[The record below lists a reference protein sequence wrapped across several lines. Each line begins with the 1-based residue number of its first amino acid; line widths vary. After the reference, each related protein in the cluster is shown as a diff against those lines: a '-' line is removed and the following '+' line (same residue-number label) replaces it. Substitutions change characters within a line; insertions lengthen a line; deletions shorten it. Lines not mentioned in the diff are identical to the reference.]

1 MNAKTPLRRMRMSN
15 HFFGSAI
22 IAGVMALAAMNLG
35 CDKSL
40 SGPTPPTSPS
50 SPTSPAVGALTVTV
64 VSPTTG
70 AANFASHIDVAG
82 TGFLSGA
89 TLTLD
94 GLAATITKV
103 TSTRIFGE
111 TPVHA
116 AGTVDV
122 IVTNPGG
129 QRAALMGSY
138 TFEIVFISLSARP
151 SLVTSGGQLTV
162 TWSAPSGRSDL
173 DWIGLF
179 KVGVPSSSYQNGW
192 WDYAHGGASGTLTLN
207 APAQPGEYEF
217 RYLLDDGFIDV
228 ARSPVGVTGSPSP

>member
-1 MNAKTPLRRMRMSN
+1 MS
-15 HFFGSAI
+15 HGFFPR
-22 IAGVMALAAMNLG
+22 ALVAVLPALVAVSLA

-40 SGPTPPTSPS
+40 SGPTPPTA
-50 SPTSPAVGALTVTV
+50 PTSPAPGALTVTA

-70 AANFASHIDVAG
+70 AANFAAQINVVG

-94 GLAATITKV
+94 GRAATV
-103 TSTRIFGE
+103 TSVTSARILGK
-111 TPVHA
+111 TPVHP

-122 IVTNPGG
+122 VVTNPGG
-129 QRAALMGSY
+129 QRAALTGGY
-138 TFEIVFISLSARP
+138 TFEILSISLTARP
-151 SLVTSGGQLTV
+151 SLVTSGDQLTV
-162 TWSAPSGRSDL
+162 SWSAPSGWSVA

-179 KVGVPSSSYQNGW
+179 KVGVPSTSYQNGW
-192 WDYAHGGASGTLTLN
+192 WDYAGGASGALTLS

-228 ARSPVGVTGSPSP
+228 ARSPIVVTASPSQ

>member
-1 MNAKTPLRRMRMSN
+1 MSN
-15 HFFGSAI
+15 HFLGSAI
-22 IAGVMALAAMNLG
+22 IAGVIALAATNLG

-40 SGPTPPTSPS
+40 SGPTPPIPPT
-50 SPTSPAVGALTVTV
+50 SPTSPALGALTVTA

-70 AANFASHIDVAG
+70 AANFASQINVAG

-94 GLAATITKV
+94 GLAATVTSV
-103 TSTRIFGE
+103 TSTRILGK
-111 TPVHA
+111 TPLHA

-122 IVTNPGG
+122 VVTNPGG
-129 QRAALMGSY
+129 QRAALTGSY
-138 TFEIVFISLSARP
+138 TFEIVSISLSARP
-151 SLVTSGGQLTV
+151 SLVTSGDQLTV
-162 TWSAPSGRSDL
+162 SWSAPSGRSDL

-179 KVGVPSSSYQNGW
+179 KVGVPSTSYQNGW
-192 WDYAHGGASGTLTLN
+192 WDYAHGGASGTLTLS

-228 ARSPVGVTGSPSP
+228 ARSPVRVSASPSS

>member
-1 MNAKTPLRRMRMSN
+1 MTA
-15 HFFGSAI
+15 
-22 IAGVMALAAMNLG
+22 
-35 CDKSL
+35 
-40 SGPTPPTSPS
+40 
-50 SPTSPAVGALTVTV
+50 

-70 AANFASHIDVAG
+70 AADFASQITVAG

-94 GLAATITKV
+94 GLAATVANV
-103 TSTRIFGE
+103 TSTRILAT

-122 IVTNPGG
+122 VVTNPDG
-129 QRAALMGSY
+129 QRAALTGSY
-138 TFEIVFISLSARP
+138 TFEILSISLSASP
-151 SLVTSGGQLTV
+151 SLVTSGNQLTV
-162 TWSAPSGRSDL
+162 SWSAPSGRSDL

-179 KVGVPSSSYQNGW
+179 KVGVPSTSYQNGW
-192 WDYAHGGASGTLTLN
+192 WDYADGGASGTLTLS

-228 ARSPVGVTGSPSP
+228 ARSPVSVTASPSP

>member
-1 MNAKTPLRRMRMSN
+1 MSN
-15 HFFGSAI
+15 HFFGTAI

-40 SGPTPPTSPS
+40 SGPTPPTSP
-50 SPTSPAVGALTVTV
+50 TSPALGALTVTA

-70 AANFASHIDVAG
+70 AANFASQINVAG

-94 GLAATITKV
+94 GLAATV
-103 TSTRIFGE
+103 TSMNSTRIWAT

-122 IVTNPGG
+122 VVTNPGG
-129 QRAALMGSY
+129 QRAALTGSY
-138 TFEIVFISLSARP
+138 TFEVVAISLSASP
-151 SLVTSGGQLTV
+151 SLVTSGDQLTV
-162 TWSAPSGRSDL
+162 SWSAARGWSAL

-179 KVGVPSSSYQNGW
+179 KVGVPSTSYQNGW
-192 WDYAHGGASGTLTLN
+192 WDYAHGGASGTLTLS

-217 RYLLDDGFIDV
+217 RYMLDDGFIDV
-228 ARSPVGVTGSPSP
+228 ARSPVRVSAAASP